1 MSTANGTRGTGAPST
16 GAPSTGAGRTLIRG
30 GHVFDVASEFRVSDV
45 LVEEGVITRVGPG
58 IEAPGAEI
66 IDASGRIVIP
76 GLVNAHTHSNQTIE
90 RGLCDDLPLDTWM
103 VLASYGG
110 AGARLSPRELYVS
123 AMLGAIQMLRNG
135 TTSVLDC
142 ARADHEWMGEG
153 LDAITQAYVDA
164 GMRANVAA
172 QYSDLDF
179 FSSLPLD
186 LVDGTEH
193 LVRPPRA
200 KPDAVL
206 EEVLAYIDRWHGK
219 NPRITPMLGPSS
231 LPRCSTDL
239 FRASADTARERGL
252 RLQTHLLSAKSQVYV
267 AATRYGTSTV
277 EFLERIGCLGPW
289 ASFAHAIWLS
299 DDEIARFSA
308 SEAVAVHNPVSN
320 LKLGAGVAPVP
331 ALLRSG
337 AAVALGS
344 DGASSNDNQNMW
356 ETLKM
361 AALLPR
367 AHEDR
372 DAWPG
377 ALTVLDM
384 CWDGGARA
392 MGAPLGRVAPGH
404 RADLVLLRAREVF
417 VAPKE
422 QVAYQL
428 AYGDMNHA
436 VDTVLVDGTPV
447 VRDGKVTTVDVDA
460 LLDEAAA
467 LAARIWEGL
476 PERMKNYEQTAP
488 LLQRLEDEVRRRP
501 WSRAT
506 GM

>member
-1 MSTANGTRGTGAPST
+1 MSTPDATK
-16 GAPSTGAGRTLIRG
+16 GRTLIRG
-30 GHVFDVASEFRVSDV
+30 GHVFDLASEFGVTDV
-45 LVEEGVITRVGPG
+45 LVEDGVITRVGPDLD
-58 IEAPGAEI
+58 ADGAEVL
-66 IDASGRIVIP
+66 DASARIVIP

-123 AMLGAIQMLRNG
+123 AMLGAIQMLRSG

-142 ARADHEWMGEG
+142 ARADHEWMGDG
-153 LDAITQAYVDA
+153 LDAITRAYVDS

-186 LVDGTEH
+186 LIDGTED

-200 KPDAVL
+200 KPDVVL
-206 EEVLAYIDRWHGK
+206 GEVLAYIDRWNGTH
-219 NPRITPMLGPSS
+219 PRITPMLGPSS

-239 FRASADTARERGL
+239 FEASAETARDRGL
-252 RLQTHLLSAKSQVYV
+252 RLQTHLLSAKSQIHV
-267 AATRYGTSTV
+267 ADTRYGTSTV

-289 ASFAHAIWLS
+289 ASFAHAIWLD
-299 DDEIARFSA
+299 DDEIARFAA
-308 SEAVAVHNPVSN
+308 SDAVAVHNPVSN

-331 ALLRSG
+331 DMLRAG

-344 DGASSNDNQNMW
+344 DGASSNDSQNMW
-356 ETLKM
+356 ETVKM

-367 AHEDR
+367 AHGEPES
-372 DAWPG
+372 WPG
-377 ALTVLDM
+377 AASVLGM

-392 MGAPLGRVAPGH
+392 LGVPLGRIAPGH
-404 RADLVLLRAREVF
+404 RADLVLLRTSEVF

-428 AYGDMNHA
+428 AYGDMGNA
-436 VDTVLVDGTPV
+436 VDTVLVDGETV
-447 VRDGKVTTVDVDA
+447 VRDGKVIAVDVDA
-460 LLDEAAA
+460 ILAEAAE
-467 LAARIWEGL
+467 LAARVWKGL
-476 PERMKNYEQTAP
+476 PDRLTNYERTAP
-488 LLQRLEDEVRRRP
+488 LLQRLENEVRRRP
-501 WSRAT
+501 WSRSSRQDRA
-506 GM
+506 